1 MKNVYTFIA
10 YFLTN
15 IRLAKSCEDIAN
27 RIRRES
33 VSKLPSQLVI
43 QYNTIT
49 SWRIVFCKAIG
60 FVLNAKHQHFIF
72 TSIFQ
77 CTFAIRSYTNNT
89 AFRY

>member
-49 SWRIVFCKAIG
+49 SW
-60 FVLNAKHQHFIF
+60 
-72 TSIFQ
+72 
-77 CTFAIRSYTNNT
+77 
-89 AFRY
+89 